1 VTGTFRASFLED
13 GAQPAADVAA
23 RVVAFVEGAR
33 RSLDVAIYDFHAR
46 GGASAAIG
54 DALEAAM
61 RRGVR
66 VRVVF
71 NEERIEHPNATAAPM
86 QGDPAL
92 IDGLDVPTHPVSDR
106 GALMHHKYIV
116 RDGRDVW
123 TGSTNWTDDAFS
135 REENALLEIDDAP
148 ELAAAYTANLE
159 RLWNHGHVERSGS
172 TGPTVR
178 LAHGVEVRTLFSPAP
193 PWLSL
198 EAAGMIAAAERR
210 IRVLSPVVTSGV
222 VLAELAEHVSR
233 PSLDVGGAYDAT
245 QMREVQEQW
254 ADVPQNRWKIEAWKV
269 IAPHLAGKRST
280 PFAPGAV
287 HDYMHAKALVVDDVV
302 LTGSFNLS
310 KHGEGNAENV
320 LHLKSEEQAN
330 AFAAFADG
338 VQARY
343 GRSGT

>member
-1 VTGTFRASFLED
+1 VTGTFRASFLRD
-13 GAQPAADVAA
+13 GAQTAEEVAG

-46 GGASAAIG
+46 QGASAAIG
-54 DALEAAM
+54 DALEAALH
-61 RRGVR
+61 RGVH

-71 NEERIEHPNATAAPM
+71 NEERLEHPNATAAPM
-86 QGDPAL
+86 QGDPAV
-92 IDGLDVPTHPVSDR
+92 IDGLEVPTHAISDR

-148 ELAAAYTANLE
+148 ELAGAYTANLE
-159 RLWNHGHVERSGS
+159 RLWRHGHVERSGS
-172 TGPTVR
+172 TGPSVR
-178 LAHGVEVRTLFSPAP
+178 LAHGVEARVLFSPAP

-198 EAAGMIAAAERR
+198 EAAAMIAAVDRR
-210 IRVLSPVVTSGV
+210 IRVLSPVLTSGV

-233 PSLDVGGAYDAT
+233 RSIDVGGAYDAT

-280 PFAPGAV
+280 AFAPGAV
-287 HDYMHAKALVVDDVV
+287 HDYMHAKALVVDDEV

-320 LHLKSEEQAN
+320 LHLKSEQQAS
-330 AFAAFADG
+330 AFAAFAD
-338 VQARY
+338 QARARY
-343 GRSGT
+343 AG